1 MEITQRNFRE
11 NDLPEIIGFKRKSVE
26 ISFPGYEF
34 DVENFKKKLLKS
46 SEKEPEGIQVLES
59 GGKIIGY
66 IWFSSG
72 KGDFGKYGLL
82 HHLFIDENYRG
93 KDLAIKLINYA
104 EQYLRSKGI
113 KRVKLTVTETNGPA
127 IKLYEKLNYK
137 KTRSVM
143 EKLL

>member
-11 NDLPEIIGFKRKSVE
+11 SDLPEIIEFKKKSTE
-26 ISFPGYEF
+26 ISFPGYKF
-34 DVENFKKKLLKS
+34 DEENFKKKLLRS
-46 SEKEPEGIQVLES
+46 SEKEPKGIQVLES

-66 IWFSSG
+66 IWFSSK

-93 KDLAIKLINYA
+93 KDLAGKLIDYA
-104 EQYLRSKGI
+104 EKYFRSKGI
-113 KRVKLTVTETNGPA
+113 KRVKLTVTETNVPA

-143 EKLL
+143 EKFL